1 MSVTYKRMFRKN
13 PTKTDGSG
21 LYHPQ
26 LIIWG
31 KSATLDTLAVQ
42 MKENSSLSLGDIRSV
57 LINFVSAMR
66 TELYNGHSVNI
77 DGFGVFSL
85 SASTVGTEKKKD
97 CQADKIKAVRI
108 NFRASSAIRPSLDT
122 TTTRA
127 ENRIDFVDLE
137 TQLAR
142 LNMTPSEDGG
152 EEGGGSGGGGSDG
165 DQGENPLG

>member
-122 TTTRA
+122 TTRA